1 MTNQEIDKIIFRA
14 LKSEASIKEMEFLS
28 EWIKNGQNRE
38 YFKNLKKIW
47 HISHAPELTQKKKT
61 EELHRYLGRIRRISR
76 KKKII
81 KWSKYAAVLLLP
93 LALSVYLSKVP
104 DGKADFSVAP
114 GVREALLIM
123 SNGEKIILKEEN
135 TINIQV
141 NKQVC
146 IKSKGQDIIYEN
158 TETSMTDTAY
168 NTLFTPRGCEYSI
181 ILSDGTKVY
190 LNAESKLKYPVAF
203 HGEKREV
210 DLEGEGY
217 FEVAHDSY
225 HPFIVHINAVEIKVY
240 GTKFNIN
247 AYKGYPAQTALTEGS
262 IGIHIPQDDKEI
274 LLYPGEIAEYD
285 NSSGSLS
292 VTSVDTKLHTAWK
305 DGKFVFD
312 NEPIEKIMTRLS
324 RWYNI
329 DVVYSDD
336 EIKKRTFTGIVTRY
350 TEISTILKLLKETTL
365 IDFRIENN
373 SVIIK

>member
-1 MTNQEIDKIIFRA
+1 
-14 LKSEASIKEMEFLS
+14 
-28 EWIKNGQNRE
+28 
-38 YFKNLKKIW
+38 
-47 HISHAPELTQKKKT
+47 
-61 EELHRYLGRIRRISR
+61 
-76 KKKII
+76 
-81 KWSKYAAVLLLP
+81 
-93 LALSVYLSKVP
+93 
-104 DGKADFSVAP
+104 
-114 GVREALLIM
+114 M